1 MTFTGFHPD
10 APVFYAELA
19 EHNDREWWQANK
31 ARYAETV
38 RGPVEALADELG
50 AEFGPVKIFRPN
62 RDVRF
67 SADKRPI
74 KDHIGFVTTP
84 ADGTAHYGQL
94 NERGLML
101 AGGVYQ
107 PTPDQLRRFRALV
120 DDNRL
125 VGDLEATLEEVGE
138 QGFSIMTDNALTT
151 APRGYPKDHPKIGLL
166 RLKSLAMSRLH
177 PVDEWMFDPAS
188 LDRIRQGWRTVTVW
202 NDWLLENIGP
212 PTGPGRPAPAPRP

>member
-1 MTFTGFHPD
+1 MTFAGFDPD
-10 APVFYAELA
+10 APRFYAELA
-19 EHNDREWWQANK
+19 ENNTREWWQQNK
-31 ARYAETV
+31 ARYAERV
-38 RGPVEALADELG
+38 RGPVEVLADALG
-50 AEFGPVKIFRPN
+50 AEFGPVKIFRPH

-107 PTPDQLRRFRALV
+107 PSRDQLRRFRALV

-125 VGDLEATLEEVGE
+125 VGDLEATLEELADE
-138 QGFSIMTDNALTT
+138 GFAIMTDGALAT
-151 APRGYPKDHPKIGLL
+151 APRGYPRDHSKIELL
-166 RLKSLAMSRLH
+166 RLTSLAIARTY
-177 PVDEWMFDPAS
+177 PIADWMFGDEALGRIREDWRHVSAWNAWVLENVGPAVDPATA
-188 LDRIRQGWRTVTVW
+188 R
-202 NDWLLENIGP
+202 
-212 PTGPGRPAPAPRP
+212 

>member
-10 APVFYAELA
+10 APRFYAELA
-19 EHNDREWWQANK
+19 ENNTREWWQANK

-38 RGPVEALADELG
+38 RGPIEQLADALG
-50 AEFGPVKIFRPN
+50 AEFGPVKIFRPH

-94 NERGLML
+94 NEHGLML

-107 PTPDQLRRFRALV
+107 PSRDQLRRFRALV

-125 VGDLEATLEEVGE
+125 VGDLEATLEELE
-138 QGFSIMTDNALTT
+138 EHGFAVMREGALAT
-151 APRGYPKDHPKIGLL
+151 APRGYPREHPKIALL
-166 RLKSLAMSRLH
+166 QLTRLAIARTH
-177 PVDEWMFDPAS
+177 RIDDWMFGAECLP
-188 LDRIRQGWRTVTVW
+188 RIREGWRLVTVW

-212 PTGPGRPAPAPRP
+212 AVDPATAR

>member
-1 MTFTGFHPD
+1 MTFAGFHPD
-10 APVFYAELA
+10 APRFYAELA
-19 EHNDREWWQANK
+19 DDNTRDWWQANK

-38 RGPVEALADELG
+38 RGPVERLADVLG
-50 AEFGPVKIFRPN
+50 AEFGPVKIFRPH

-94 NERGLML
+94 NEHGLML

-107 PTPDQLRRFRALV
+107 PSRDQLRRFRALV

-125 VGDLEATLEEVGE
+125 VGDLEATLEELE
-138 QGFSIMTDNALTT
+138 EHGFAIMREGALAT
-151 APRGYPKDHPKIGLL
+151 APRGYSREHPKIALL
-166 RLKSLAMSRLH
+166 QLTSLAIARMY
-177 PVDEWMFDPAS
+177 PIDDWMFGDEA
-188 LDRIRQGWRTVTVW
+188 LGRILQGWRLVSGW
-202 NDWLLENIGP
+202 NAWLIENIGP
-212 PTGPGRPAPAPRP
+212 AVDPAAPR

>member
-1 MTFTGFHPD
+1 MTFAGFDPD
-10 APVFYAELA
+10 APRFYADLA
-19 EHNDREWWQANK
+19 STNTREWWQANK

-38 RGPVEALADELG
+38 RGPVEQLADVLG
-50 AEFGPVKIFRPN
+50 AEFGPVKIFRPH

-94 NERGLML
+94 NEHGLML

-107 PTPDQLRRFRALV
+107 PSRDQLRRFRALV

-125 VGDLEATLEEVGE
+125 VGDLEAKAALGYTQVSYELGEGFDRRYAASAAVDQFFSVNVGLVLTL
-138 QGFSIMTDNALTT
+138 
-151 APRGYPKDHPKIGLL
+151 
-166 RLKSLAMSRLH
+166 
-177 PVDEWMFDPAS
+177 
-188 LDRIRQGWRTVTVW
+188 
-202 NDWLLENIGP
+202 
-212 PTGPGRPAPAPRP
+212 

>member
-10 APVFYAELA
+10 APRFYAELA
-19 EHNDREWWQANK
+19 ENNTREWWQTNR

-38 RGPVEALADELG
+38 RGSVEQLADELG
-50 AEFGPVKIFRPN
+50 AEFGPVKIFRPH

-94 NERGLML
+94 NEHGLML

-107 PTPDQLRRFRALV
+107 PSRDQLRRFRALA

-125 VGDLEATLEEVGE
+125 VGDLEATLEELE
-138 QGFSIMTDNALTT
+138 EHGFAIMREGALAT
-151 APRGYPKDHPKIGLL
+151 APRGYPREHPKIALL
-166 RLKSLAMSRLH
+166 QLTSLAIARTH
-177 PVDEWMFDPAS
+177 RIDDWMFGAECLP
-188 LDRIRQGWRTVTVW
+188 RIREGWRLVTVW

-212 PTGPGRPAPAPRP
+212 AVDPATGR